1 MSIFEKNVQPKIDF
15 STFPLGRNTLLSAN
29 FGELVPC
36 FIQEVLPNDRFKV
49 RGASSVQFAPTVA
62 PMMQDCYVSFHYFYV
77 PNRILYKDWETAFTG
92 SRDGRVLPEN
102 DVPELPHLTNT
113 ALRIPVKDNQYY
125 QAASLF
131 ENNAIGTL
139 SDYLEYPTHLPYG
152 TNIGLSSF
160 VSDLPLRAYFKI
172 WYDWYRDENLQYKNN
187 YTSIDTYQDYYS
199 AWDTWFNYAQGLMA
213 NEATAYCLCDA
224 DFPIIEGDSVNRGLN
239 TKYRS
244 YKKDYFTACLP
255 SPQKGQPVTIS
266 LGDTAPVTI
275 SEASFA
281 LTPGDNPIQMVV
293 PTVPQTTAFVGVP
306 AGGLNAQIGQE
317 DLTAITGAATISGAT
332 VNLAEATQVTINEL
346 RTAFAL
352 QRILEAMSI
361 GGSRYNEY
369 LLAQYGT
376 APEDLRL
383 QRPQFLGGWTQKVAV
398 QSVLQTGGDQ
408 SGEGA
413 NFMNQPGYA
422 AGRLFSAGADK
433 IFSQTFREPGYIIG
447 IMSVMPKAGYFQGL
461 PKHLTREHRF
471 DYYNPKFAFL
481 GEQAVKN
488 KEIYF
493 TGVADQDEATFG
505 YMMRWA
511 EYRTAYDTIHGDFK
525 SSLKYMHMYREFD
538 SVPTLGEDFIL
549 TRDVDTRPFV
559 LWENQTNVNKLIW
572 VSLYHDVDSNRPLP
586 YNPMPGIHG

>member
-1 MSIFEKNVQPKIDF
+1 MSIFEKSIQPKIDF
-15 STFPLGRNTLLSAN
+15 STFDLSRNTLLTAN

-36 FIQEVLPNDRFKV
+36 FIQEVIPNDRFKV

-62 PMMQDCYVSFHYFYV
+62 PMMQDCYVSYHYFYV
-77 PNRILYKDWETAFTG
+77 PNRILYKDFEAAFTG
-92 SRDGRVLPEN
+92 SRDGRVLSEDEIPEMPSLVV
-102 DVPELPHLTNT
+102 DQQPIGSNT
-113 ALRIPVKDNQYY
+113 YFSPAYALSDNG
-125 QAASLF
+125 
-131 ENNAIGTL
+131 IGTL
-139 SDYLEYPTHLPYG
+139 MDYLEYPTFG
-152 TNIGLSSF
+152 ASSF
-160 VSDLPLRAYFKI
+160 KPFDFISDLPLRAYFKI

-187 YTSIDTYQDYYS
+187 NVIDAEYKDYYS
-199 AWDTWFNYAQGLMA
+199 AWDYWFSHSRSNIINRAVG
-213 NEATAYCLCDA
+213 YCLGDQNIFVGSSTRDA
-224 DFPIIEGDSVNRGLN
+224 MPL

-266 LGDTAPVTI
+266 LGDSAPVSI
-275 SEASFA
+275 NNADF
-281 LTPGDNPIQMVV
+281 LLQPGVNPIQFVV
-293 PTVPQTTAFVGVP
+293 PTVPDQTSPVYLP
-306 AGGLNAQIGQE
+306 EGGLNVQVGQE
-317 DLTAITGAATISGAT
+317 NLTGIMGAASITGAT

-361 GGSRYNEY
+361 GGSRYNEF
-369 LLAQYGT
+369 LLSQYGT

-408 SGEGA
+408 SGEDA

-433 IFSQTFREPGYIIG
+433 VFSQTFKEPGYIIG

-471 DYYNPKFAFL
+471 DYYNPKFAYL

-493 TGVADQDEATFG
+493 SGVSTQDEATFG

-511 EYRTAYDTIHGDFK
+511 EYRTSYDTIHGDFK
-525 SSLKYMHMYREFD
+525 DNLKYMHMYREFD
-538 SVPTLGEDFIL
+538 SAPTLGENFIL
-549 TRDVDTRPFV
+549 TKDVDTRPFV

-572 VSLYHDVDSNRPLP
+572 VSILHDVEANRPLP